1 MLFLYRFLINIIII
15 FSPLIIIFRLIK
27 KKEHLTRF
35 KEKLCFFSKKRG
47 SGNLV
52 WFHGSSVG
60 EILSIIPVI
69 ENLEKDKSIN
79 KILLTSSTLSS
90 SNILKKFKFKK
101 TIHQFFPIDG
111 NYFCKKF
118 LNYWKPK
125 AVFFVES
132 EIWPNFLINIKKK
145 NIPLI
150 LLNARITKRSYRKW
164 KKISKFSKMIFECF
178 SVALAQNNETKK
190 YLSLLGVKKIKL
202 LGNLKF
208 SETKI
213 KIKKTSNQT
222 LKHFFDSKK
231 IWCASSTHNN
241 EELLSI
247 YAHKKLKKNFKNF
260 LTIIIPRHINRVEKI
275 YEDIKSLGLV
285 THLHSSKNKIKKN
298 TEIYLVDTYGETETF
313 FKLCKTVFLG
323 GSMIKHGGQNP
334 LEPARL
340 GCKILHGP
348 HINNFNEI
356 YSLLDKNKIS
366 IKVNNLVHLI
376 SQLRIILKK
385 NVSSKKLIYN
395 LKKLGNTILYSSL
408 IEIKK
413 FIKQSEIKKT

>member
-27 KKEHLTRF
+27 KKEHPTIF

-47 SGNLV
+47 SGKLV

-90 SNILKKFKFKK
+90 SNILKKLKFKK

-118 LNYWKPK
+118 LNYWKPN

-190 YLSLLGVKKIKL
+190 YLNLL
-202 LGNLKF
+202 
-208 SETKI
+208 
-213 KIKKTSNQT
+213 
-222 LKHFFDSKK
+222 
-231 IWCASSTHNN
+231 
-241 EELLSI
+241 
-247 YAHKKLKKNFKNF
+247 
-260 LTIIIPRHINRVEKI
+260 
-275 YEDIKSLGLV
+275 
-285 THLHSSKNKIKKN
+285 
-298 TEIYLVDTYGETETF
+298 
-313 FKLCKTVFLG
+313 
-323 GSMIKHGGQNP
+323 
-334 LEPARL
+334 
-340 GCKILHGP
+340 
-348 HINNFNEI
+348 
-356 YSLLDKNKIS
+356 
-366 IKVNNLVHLI
+366 
-376 SQLRIILKK
+376 
-385 NVSSKKLIYN
+385 
-395 LKKLGNTILYSSL
+395 
-408 IEIKK
+408 
-413 FIKQSEIKKT
+413 